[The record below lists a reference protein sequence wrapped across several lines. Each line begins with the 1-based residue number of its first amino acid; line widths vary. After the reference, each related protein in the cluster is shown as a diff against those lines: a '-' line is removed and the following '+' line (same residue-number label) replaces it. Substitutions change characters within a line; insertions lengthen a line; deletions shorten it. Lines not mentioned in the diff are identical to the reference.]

1 MNFSDAL
8 ETAQALGLE
17 LPTPAWIA
25 GCILFSLIGMWAWY
39 YGKARQAPP
48 IRWLGL
54 ALMLYGYVVS
64 PTWLLYAV
72 GVALCVAIWWYWPG
86 RSS

>member
-1 MNFSDAL
+1 MNFSDVL
-8 ETAQALGLE
+8 QTAQALGLE

-39 YGKARQAPP
+39 YGKVRQAPP
-48 IRWLGL
+48 IRWIGL

-72 GVALCVAIWWYWPG
+72 GVALCVAIWWHWPG